1 MDYTE
6 VGPRIKRNKTDIKF
20 QDSELTEKHKKHFKV
35 SWKLKVD

>member
-20 QDSELTEKHKKHFKV
+20 QDSELTEKYKHI
-35 SWKLKVD
+35 SRSHGSLR